1 MIRAGNYTVEDKGF
15 SVTTARMGGTYR
27 QALVMELPGAITEE
41 ELAALCAGPIEVLD
55 EKGEVAHV
63 HEGPFG
69 VSSHHLMLVRESAE
83 NDVAVLTT
91 RVATLEAE
99 LAATKSAKT
108 TALADLASVTA
119 QFNELKLSVDTA
131 KLQSGSLGSLESEAT
146 VIGEK
151 AVVEDAEAG
160 V

>member
-55 EKGEVAHV
+55 ENGEVAYV

-69 VSSHHLMLVRESAE
+69 VSSHHLKLVRESADS
-83 NDVAVLTT
+83 DVAVLTT

-99 LAATKSAKT
+99 LAETKSAKS

-119 QFNELKLSVDTA
+119 QFNELKLSVASAAKETDTEGGVEA
-131 KLQSGSLGSLESEAT
+131 EGGLSLGT
-146 VIGEK
+146 VTTEVK
-151 AVVEDAEAG
+151 AG